1 MRSQKKYM
9 RYRDR
14 LTGRTGLFHRRVAQE
29 MLGRPLLPG
38 EVVHHRNGN
47 SLNNHPDNL
56 LVLPSQRH
64 HAHLEFRLRRERSG
78 QPSLFPDVVMT
89 TVSTDRRGTLF
100 EHLFLPSDFSNS
112 IYLDR

>member
-1 MRSQKKYM
+1 MRTRKKYA

-14 LTGRTGLFHRRVAQE
+14 QTGRTSLFHRRVAQE

-38 EVVHHRNGN
+38 EVVHHRDGN

-64 HAHLEFRLRRERSG
+64 RAYLEFRLRCERSG
-78 QPSLFPDVVMT
+78 QPSLLPDVVT
-89 TVSTDRRGTLF
+89 TINIDRRGTLF
-100 EHLFLPSDFSNS
+100 EHLLLVADFSNLT
-112 IYLDR
+112 YLNR